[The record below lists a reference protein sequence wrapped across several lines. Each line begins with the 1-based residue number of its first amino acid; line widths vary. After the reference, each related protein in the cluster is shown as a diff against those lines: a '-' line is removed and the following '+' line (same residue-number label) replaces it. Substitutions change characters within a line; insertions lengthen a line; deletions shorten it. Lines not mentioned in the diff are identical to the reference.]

1 MVTFDF
7 PDKPAVRNNLH
18 SLAKCQ
24 FQNGL
29 SFVKDKKSRLNLR
42 LCPEDHSFMKL
53 SVLLNI
59 EMKFSYWNID
69 VKSIATTPDYN
80 RL

>member
-7 PDKPAVRNNLH
+7 TDKSAVRNNLH

-29 SFVKDKKSRLNLR
+29 SFVKDKKPFKS
-42 LCPEDHSFMKL
+42 PPL
-53 SVLLNI
+53 SGGSQFHEIIGAVEYRNEIFLL
-59 EMKFSYWNID
+59 EY
-69 VKSIATTPDYN
+69 
-80 RL
+80 